1 MRKVFQL
8 MIALSGSIMLCQLML
23 SCNQSNFVGPG
34 LYHGPIK
41 ITGYSTSGSTL
52 TLDDNGHDAQWEKVA
67 RKENIKWMVDQ
78 STVPKIHIVGIAPDP
93 KYSGSNDPNFFYVQP
108 HSQGNHWEAVISDL
122 SPDKG
127 FLEKYYIQWKKDGDD
142 STYTFDPLM
151 QIYPTSP
158 LTKR

>member
-1 MRKVFQL
+1 MRKVFRL
-8 MIALSGSIMLCQLML
+8 MIALSVSIALCLQML

-41 ITGYSTSGSTL
+41 ITKYSTSGSKL
-52 TLDDNGHDAQWEKVA
+52 TLDDNGHDAQWEEVV
-67 RKENIKWMVDQ
+67 RKENVKWMVDQ
-78 STVPKIHIVGIAPDP
+78 STVPEIHIVGIAPDP
-93 KYSGSNDPNFFYVQP
+93 NYSNDPNFFSVPP
-108 HSQGNHWEAVISDL
+108 HQQGNHWEGVINDL
-122 SPDKG
+122 SADKG
-127 FLEKYYIQWKKDGDD
+127 YFEKYYIQWKKDGDD